1 METTTNEIR
10 IYVAC
15 LAAYNN
21 GTLHGRWIN
30 ANQDAWEIWE
40 EVSAML
46 KDSPIE
52 GAEEWAIHDYDGFEG
67 VSISEWE
74 GFERVSEIAAFIAEH
89 GQLGGKLIAYFGDL
103 RDAQNAIGDQYA
115 GEYRSTADFVQEM
128 TEQGTEIPESL
139 QYYIDWNAMARDWE
153 INDILTIETGFENI
167 HIFWRA

>member
-1 METTTNEIR
+1 METTTEEIR

-21 GTLHGRWIN
+21 GMLHGRWIN
-30 ANQDAWEIWE
+30 ANQDAWAIWE

-52 GAEEWAIHDYDGFEG
+52 GAEEWAIHDYEGFEG
-67 VSISEWE
+67 VTISEWE
-74 GFERVSEIAAFIAEH
+74 GLERVSEIAAFIAEH
-89 GQLGGKLIAYFGDL
+89 GALGGKLIAYFGDL
-103 RDAQNAIGDQYA
+103 GDAQNAIGDQYA
-115 GEYRSTADFVQEM
+115 GEYSSTADFVQEM
-128 TEQGTEIPESL
+128 TEQGTEIPDSL
-139 QYYIDWNAMARDWE
+139 KYYIDWQAMARDWE

>member
-1 METTTNEIR
+1 MKDQESEIR
-10 IYVAC
+10 VYVSC

-21 GTLHGRWIN
+21 STLHGRWIN
-30 ANQDAWEIWE
+30 AHQDAWEIWE

-52 GAEEWAIHDYDGFEG
+52 DAEEWAIHDYEGFEG
-67 VSISEWE
+67 VTVSEWE

-103 RDAQNAIGDQYA
+103 KYAQNAIGDQYA

-139 QYYIDWNAMARDWE
+139 QYYIDWGAMARDWE

-167 HIFWRA
+167 HVFWRA